1 MSDIEIARKAS
12 KKNIKEI
19 ASKLNLKE
27 EDLHPFGHHTAKIDL
42 DSIKRISKK
51 N

>member
-1 MSDIEIARKAS
+1 MSDIEIARKAK

-19 ASKLNLKE
+19 AAKLNLE
-27 EDLHPFGHHTAKIDL
+27 EKDHPRVRAFRFGN
-42 DSIKRISKK
+42 SG